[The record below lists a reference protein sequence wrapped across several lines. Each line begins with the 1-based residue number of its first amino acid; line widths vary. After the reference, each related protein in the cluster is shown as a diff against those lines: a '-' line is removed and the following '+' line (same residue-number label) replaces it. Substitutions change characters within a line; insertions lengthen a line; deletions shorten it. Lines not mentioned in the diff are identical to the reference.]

1 MAIYGVHGGE
11 EQVRVEGDNW
21 LVALGRALPFFGLS
35 PDALARLGVD
45 MRPEGVVH
53 VTDGQTGRE
62 FELRPAAE
70 ESSSPVRISLAE
82 LITSAPEAP
91 EPAEEEPPVQE
102 EPPAEEE
109 APAVEEAPADPGP
122 GPTLELP
129 RSSLAP
135 EPEPEPEGFTE
146 DTLDDPTDRP
156 ERDPS
161 DLPPAQ
167 PLSFDDIEN
176 DPGALFAG
184 VAPASHAPVDVDEL
198 LEDALM
204 DIAGAF
210 SVEDAAQ
217 EALGAAVQLVPCEAG
232 AVLVAGIND
241 VKLRFVAA
249 HGPAA
254 AKVRGRQIDLDTGVA
269 GFCHR
274 HGIGLVLHDVSGD
287 TRHDRSVGRA
297 VGFETRS
304 MLSVALR
311 ADDGSVFGCIQ
322 LLNAPAR
329 FEGRHQDV
337 TERLASALASYL
349 SLRT

>member
-1 MAIYGVHGGE
+1 MAIYEVHGGE

-53 VTDGQTGRE
+53 VTDGQTGRA
-62 FELRPAAE
+62 FELRPVVDEAVA
-70 ESSSPVRISLAE
+70 PVRISLAE
-82 LITSAPEAP
+82 FITSAPEAP
-91 EPAEEEPPVQE
+91 AAD
-102 EPPAEEE
+102 PPAADTAADED
-109 APAVEEAPADPGP
+109 APAGPA
-122 GPTLELP
+122 PTLELP

-135 EPEPEPEGFTE
+135 EPAPEPEGLAE
-146 DTLDDPTDRP
+146 DVLDDPTDLP
-156 ERDPS
+156 ERDPD
-161 DLPPAQ
+161 DLLPAK

-184 VAPASHAPVDVDEL
+184 VAPATEPSGDLDEL
-198 LEDALM
+198 LDDALM

-210 SVEDAAQ
+210 SIEDAAQ
-217 EALGAAVQLVPCEAG
+217 EALSAAAKLVPCEAG

-254 AKVRGRQIDLDTGVA
+254 NKVRGRQIDLDAGVA

-274 HGIGLVLHDVSGD
+274 HGIALVLHDVSGD

-311 ADDGSVFGCIQ
+311 SDDGSVFGCIQ

-329 FEGRHQDV
+329 FDGRQQGLI
-337 TERLASALASYL
+337 ERLASALASYL